1 MISLKEGIKMS
12 RKQLALQLL
21 NAVWNENES
30 EVLFCLKQGA
40 NPSWIFNGFPILMH
54 AICTQNQKIIELLID
69 AGAKQTPEAFGFA
82 LEHGYESVIQPL
94 AERGIIP
101 KNFQS
106 KKGFG
111 EFPQRFAY

>member
-1 MISLKEGIKMS
+1 MRI
-12 RKQLALQLL
+12 Q
-21 NAVWNENES
+21 V
-30 EVLFCLKQGA
+30 
-40 NPSWIFNGFPILMH
+40 GFPILMH